1 MQVDVFFLYCM
12 CLFYSLEGVI
22 VVSKSHGSLKTSLG
36 AFGRNAYSLTG
47 HMLLGMDIQLGGQ
60 TSALASFVQPRF

>member
-1 MQVDVFFLYCM
+1 MQVDVFFLRCM
-12 CLFYSLEGVI
+12 CLFYSLEGVL
-22 VVSKSHGSLKTSLG
+22 VASKSHGGLKTPLG

-47 HMLLGMDIQLGGQ
+47 RMLSGRDIWLGGQ